1 MPSNGFFV
9 LFSVKDFWEELLA
22 WTSNDAFFLFL
33 EEEFFIVEVLGELIM
48 YFSDGF
54 SSILEYGIFVW
65 LFKTDNEL
73 HFVDFLSFL
82 GLELELMRYFLSWEL
97 SLGSDIKD

>member
-1 MPSNGFFV
+1 MSSKGFFV
-9 LFSVKDFWEELLA
+9 LFSVKDFLEELFV
-22 WTSNDAFFLFL
+22 WISNDVFFLFL
-33 EEEFFIVEVLGELIM
+33 GEGFLRVGLLGELIM
-48 YFSDGF
+48 YFIDVF

-82 GLELELMRYFLSWEL
+82 EFKLELMRYFLGWDF
-97 SLGSDIKD
+97 SLGPDIKD